1 MKRKVVVGDVA
12 IFASQGQSQ
21 RCHSRHRSVGYG
33 ALVGN
38 PCIARLKNTIAIV
51 SSLVSSWHVRKTGT
65 IIDNFQFRVAETKVL
80 NVIFAM
86 FIMFPLGCFLKI

>member
-1 MKRKVVVGDVA
+1 MKRIVVVGDVA

-21 RCHSRHRSVGYG
+21 RCHSRHLSVGYG

-65 IIDNFQFRVAETKVL
+65 IIDNFQFAATKVL
-80 NVIFAM
+80 NVIFTM
-86 FIMFPLGCFLKI
+86 FIMFSLGCFLKI